1 MTKKLTNFLFILI
14 IGCIVPKIVFGD
26 NFNSVDIEK
35 AKSLE
40 ANQKVKVQGIVIVE
54 PDVLSSQ
61 FFYLNGIQIY
71 SYKKDFP
78 QLSVGDEVSVQGII
92 SKIKGET
99 RIKTAT
105 KNDIKV
111 LNRGMAAAPQ
121 IKEIKEIN
129 FQSIGYLIKISGKV
143 IERTGTNVFINDNTG
158 EILAYFKQ
166 YVKIDLS
173 KIKEGDVIEIT
184 GILAQNNDTWRL
196 LPRLAEDIKI
206 LSVNQNIQSK
216 PNLYLLGSTAKV
228 IDFQK
233 LKPYFIA
240 SSVVLLLALIIFLI
254 IKNKQK

>member
-1 MTKKLTNFLFILI
+1 MTKKLTNFLFILVL
-14 IGCIVPKIVFGD
+14 GCIVPKIVFGD
-26 NFNSVDIEK
+26 NFNSIDIEK

-54 PDVLSSQ
+54 PGVLSSQ

-78 QLSVGDEVSVQGII
+78 QLSIGDEVSVQGVI

-99 RIKTAT
+99 RIKTST
-105 KNDIKV
+105 KNDIKI
-111 LNRGMAAAPQ
+111 LNRGMTVSPQ

-143 IERTGTNVFINDNTG
+143 IERTGMNVSVNDNTG
-158 EILAYFKQ
+158 EILAYFKKC
-166 YVKIDLS
+166 VKMDLS
-173 KIKEGDVIEIT
+173 TIKEGNQIEIT
-184 GILAQNNDTWRL
+184 GILTQNNDSWRL
-196 LPRLAEDIKI
+196 TPRSADDVKI
-206 LSVNQNIQSK
+206 LSVDQNVQSK

-228 IDFQK
+228 VDFQK

-240 SSVVLLLALIIFLI
+240 SSIILFLALIILLI
-254 IKNKQK
+254 IKNKK

>member
-26 NFNSVDIEK
+26 NFNLIDIEK
-35 AKSLE
+35 VKSLE
-40 ANQKVKVQGIVIVE
+40 AGQKVRVQGIVTVE
-54 PDVLSSQ
+54 PGVLSSQ

-78 QLSVGDEVSVQGII
+78 QLSIGDEVSVQGII

-99 RIKTAT
+99 RVKTSV
-105 KNDIKV
+105 KNDIEI
-111 LNRGMAAAPQ
+111 LNKGMAVAPQ

-143 IERTGTNVFINDNTG
+143 IERTGVNVSVDDGTG
-158 EILAYFKQ
+158 EILAYFKKC
-166 YVKIDLS
+166 VNMDLAE
-173 KIKEGDVIEIT
+173 IKEGNQIEIT
-184 GILAQNNDTWRL
+184 GILTQTDKSWRL
-196 LPRLAEDIKI
+196 MPRSADDVKI
-206 LSVNQNIQSK
+206 ISVNQNIQSK
-216 PNLYLLGSTAKV
+216 PDLRLLGSTAKV

-240 SSVVLLLALIIFLI
+240 SSIILLFALIILLI